1 MTTAIKTFTHP
12 SFGDIRTAGTAEAP
26 LFCLVDVCK
35 VLDIKNPSRAKKSLK
50 SGGVHLM
57 KVTTLQKNQYGTSMT
72 THEVNFTFISEQNL
86 YKLIMRSDKPQ
97 AEPFQDWVCGEVLPE
112 IRKHGGYM
120 VARHEDT
127 NEEILARALK
137 IMEETLKRR
146 DEEIAGLIPKA
157 HYCETVLQSVS
168 CLTTTQV
175 AKELNMTAN
184 ELNRLLCEHHIQYG
198 QSGQYM
204 LYADY
209 ARKGYAKNR
218 THSYHDGAGDVHT
231 HTYLVWTESGR
242 QFLHEFISFHAS
254 MNDYQ

>member
-57 KVTTLQKNQYGTSMT
+57 KVTTLQKNQY
-72 THEVNFTFISEQNL
+72 
-86 YKLIMRSDKPQ
+86 
-97 AEPFQDWVCGEVLPE
+97 
-112 IRKHGGYM
+112 
-120 VARHEDT
+120 
-127 NEEILARALK
+127 
-137 IMEETLKRR
+137 
-146 DEEIAGLIPKA
+146 
-157 HYCETVLQSVS
+157 
-168 CLTTTQV
+168 
-175 AKELNMTAN
+175 
-184 ELNRLLCEHHIQYG
+184 
-198 QSGQYM
+198 
-204 LYADY
+204 